1 MCTLRRRGRA
11 GVDDVQP
18 LHGLAH
24 GAVRVPEEHHVRA
37 REIGCIE
44 QGVERILH
52 AVAHD
57 LPEQEA
63 QPAPVGKHG
72 LVRKPELDPEVFF
85 LQQRAVI
92 VEHLVDAAAQ
102 RQPLEA
108 VVAPRAAQT
117 GVVEHLVDERLHPVA
132 HVVELEADG
141 LRQRVAPVVEHERQQ
156 CQRRFRLVR
165 PELHVVFVVVHLCL

>member
-1 MCTLRRRGRA
+1 MA
-11 GVDDVQP
+11 GVSGEA
-18 LHGLAH
+18 LFK
-24 GAVRVPEEHHVRA
+24 HVRQVA
-37 REIGCIE
+37 RAHARAVVADGQDGRRAAVF
-44 QGVERILH
+44 QGKGQHRRIERILH
-52 AVAHD
+52 AVAYD

-92 VEHLVDAAAQ
+92 VEHLIDAAAQ
-102 RQPLEA
+102 CQPLEA

-117 GVVEHLVDERLHPVA
+117 CVVEHLVDERLHPVA

-156 CQRRFRLVR
+156 CQRCFHLVR